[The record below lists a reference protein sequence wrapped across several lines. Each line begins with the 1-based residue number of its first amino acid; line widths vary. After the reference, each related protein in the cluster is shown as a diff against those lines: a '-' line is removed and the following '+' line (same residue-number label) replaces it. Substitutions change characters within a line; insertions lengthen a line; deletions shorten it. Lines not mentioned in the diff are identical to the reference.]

1 MPGLNVNNHA
11 LDGMM
16 ILTHRLAPG
25 YSADEGLL
33 FFFFSSYFSSSSD
46 GKLKPSVCGD
56 GGGGASSRDRPIVPD
71 DNAGCR
77 IPPPCA
83 LLMAISR
90 RVSDHI

>member
-33 FFFFSSYFSSSSD
+33 FFFFF
-46 GKLKPSVCGD
+46 LLLFFLIRWEIEAIRLWRW
-56 GGGGASSRDRPIVPD
+56 GGGLP
-71 DNAGCR
+71 AGTDQ
-77 IPPPCA
+77 
-83 LLMAISR
+83 LSLMIT
-90 RVSDHI
+90 RVAGSHRHVHY

>member
-33 FFFFSSYFSSSSD
+33 FFFFLLLFF
-46 GKLKPSVCGD
+46 LIRWEIEAIRLRRW
-56 GGGGASSRDRPIVPD
+56 GGGLP
-71 DNAGCR
+71 AGTDQ
-77 IPPPCA
+77 
-83 LLMAISR
+83 LSLMIT
-90 RVSDHI
+90 RVAGSHRHVHY

>member
-33 FFFFSSYFSSSSD
+33 FFFFLLLFF
-46 GKLKPSVCGD
+46 LIRWEIEAIRLRRW
-56 GGGGASSRDRPIVPD
+56 GGGLP
-71 DNAGCR
+71 AGTDQ
-77 IPPPCA
+77 
-83 LLMAISR
+83 LYLMIT
-90 RVSDHI
+90 RVAGSHRHVHY

>member
-56 GGGGASSRDRPIVPD
+56 GGGGLP
-71 DNAGCR
+71 AGTDQ
-77 IPPPCA
+77 
-83 LLMAISR
+83 LSLMIT
-90 RVSDHI
+90 RVAGSHRHVHY

>member
-33 FFFFSSYFSSSSD
+33 FFFFLLLFF
-46 GKLKPSVCGD
+46 LIRWEIEAIRLRRW
-56 GGGGASSRDRPIVPD
+56 GGGGLP
-71 DNAGCR
+71 AGTDQ
-77 IPPPCA
+77 
-83 LLMAISR
+83 LSLMIT
-90 RVSDHI
+90 RVAGSHRHVHY

>member
-33 FFFFSSYFSSSSD
+33 FFFFLLLFF
-46 GKLKPSVCGD
+46 LIRWEIEAIRLRRW
-56 GGGGASSRDRPIVPD
+56 GGGASSRDRPIVPD

>member
-56 GGGGASSRDRPIVPD
+56 GGGLP
-71 DNAGCR
+71 AGTDQ
-77 IPPPCA
+77 
-83 LLMAISR
+83 LSLMIT
-90 RVSDHI
+90 RVAGSHRHVHY

>member
-46 GKLKPSVCGD
+46 GKLKPSVCRD
-56 GGGGASSRDRPIVPD
+56 GGGGFQQGQTNCP
-71 DNAGCR
+71 
-77 IPPPCA
+77 
-83 LLMAISR
+83 
-90 RVSDHI
+90 

>member
-1 MPGLNVNNHA
+1 MQGLNVNNHA

-33 FFFFSSYFSSSSD
+33 FFFFSYFSSSSD

-56 GGGGASSRDRPIVPD
+56 GGEASSRDRPIVPD

-83 LLMAISR
+83 LLMAVSR

>member
-33 FFFFSSYFSSSSD
+33 FFFFLLLFF
-46 GKLKPSVCGD
+46 LIRWEIEAIRLWRW
-56 GGGGASSRDRPIVPD
+56 GGGLP
-71 DNAGCR
+71 AGTDQ
-77 IPPPCA
+77 
-83 LLMAISR
+83 LSLMIT
-90 RVSDHI
+90 RVAGSHRHVHY

>member
-33 FFFFSSYFSSSSD
+33 FFFFF
-46 GKLKPSVCGD
+46 LLLFFLIRWEIEAIRLWRW
-56 GGGGASSRDRPIVPD
+56 GGGFQQGQTNCP
-71 DNAGCR
+71 
-77 IPPPCA
+77 
-83 LLMAISR
+83 
-90 RVSDHI
+90 

>member
-33 FFFFSSYFSSSSD
+33 FFFFLLLFF
-46 GKLKPSVCGD
+46 LIRWEIEAIRLQRW
-56 GGGGASSRDRPIVPD
+56 GGGLP
-71 DNAGCR
+71 AGTDQ
-77 IPPPCA
+77 
-83 LLMAISR
+83 LSLMIT
-90 RVSDHI
+90 RVAGSHRHVHY